1 MGLFSFVY
9 FNYFLTLFSSLT
21 ESLCVKFCTTS
32 FYSLANSSVD
42 IPHIHPD
49 TIEAV
54 RQGVDIVEVISEY
67 VVLRQRGKDYVGL
80 CPFHNEKT
88 PSFSVSSQKQLYY
101 CFGCGAGGNTF
112 KFLMEIGQQS
122 FSEVVLDLARRYQI
136 PIKTLEPQQR
146 QEIQRQ
152 LSLKEQLYEIVAV
165 AASFYEH
172 ALRQPQ
178 GEVALTYLRST
189 RRLDELTISQFQLG
203 YAPCGW
209 ETLYRYLVE
218 QKRYP
223 VNLVE
228 QAGLI
233 KKRKSGNGFYDVFRN
248 RVTIPIADS
257 QGRLIGFG
265 SRTLTSEE
273 QRTSQAPGETPGG
286 VSAPKYLN
294 SPETPLFDK
303 SKTLYALDRARKSIT
318 EKDRAIVVEGYFDAI
333 ALHTVGIT
341 NVVASLGTAFTAY
354 QLKQLTRYTPSKQVI
369 LNFDADSAGITATER
384 AIREIEDLVYSGVV
398 QLRILNLPG
407 GKDADEYLNSSDNA
421 VELYRQSLDN
431 APLWLD
437 WQIQQLLANH
447 TLKTPDG
454 LDKIATGMVK
464 LLNRLQDANQ
474 RSYYLGYCAELL
486 SQGDARLIAQNLAT
500 LKAQLS
506 PKRSQNVRKNS
517 IKKSNPAT
525 TTSKQTL
532 NKSSSF
538 DRSNKSLVAAEN
550 QTELPSASS
559 LSNQTSDLV
568 ELSSP
573 SLTPDNNS
581 FSISIAVAPETELLE
596 QAESL
601 LLRIYIHRP
610 RYREAIIDNLEEKDL
625 LFSLSHHRF
634 LWQKILEAEA
644 ILQQDIA
651 EDDNALLTELH
662 NRSLE
667 FPETIMSK
675 VSHLFY
681 LNETT
686 KADLSRTSNLI
697 DNAIASLELVVCEQ
711 YKLYCTKQI
720 QNHDPLTDT
729 KYRYY
734 CQELQKTEKK
744 INELAK
750 RRYFTQNSS

>member
-1 MGLFSFVY
+1 M
-9 FNYFLTLFSSLT
+9 
-21 ESLCVKFCTTS
+21 
-32 FYSLANSSVD
+32 D

-49 TIEAV
+49 TIEEV

-122 FSEVVLDLARRYQI
+122 FAEVVLDLARRYQI
-136 PIKTLEPQQR
+136 PVKTLEPQQR

-165 AASFYEH
+165 AANFYEH

-178 GEVALTYLRST
+178 GETALTYLRST
-189 RRLDELTISQFQLG
+189 RELEESTISQFQLG

-223 VNLVE
+223 LNLVE

-248 RVTIPIADS
+248 RLMIPIADS

-265 SRTLTSEE
+265 SRTLTLEE
-273 QRTSQAPGETPGG
+273 Q
-286 VSAPKYLN
+286 PKYLN

-303 SKTLYALDRARKSIT
+303 SKTLYALDRARKSIS
-318 EKDRAIVVEGYFDAI
+318 EEDRAIVVEGYFDAI
-333 ALHTVGIT
+333 ALHRVGIT

-354 QLKQLTRYTPSKQVI
+354 QLKQLIRYTPSKQVI
-369 LNFDADSAGITATER
+369 LNFDADKAGTKATER
-384 AIREIEDLVYSGVV
+384 AIREIENLVYSGVV
-398 QLRILNLPG
+398 QLRILNLSD
-407 GKDADEYLNSSDNA
+407 GKDADEYLQSSTDA

-431 APLWLD
+431 SPLWLD
-437 WQIQQLLANH
+437 WQIQQLLAEH
-447 TLKTPDG
+447 KLKTPDG
-454 LDKIATGMVK
+454 LEQVAIGMIK

-474 RSYYLGYCAELL
+474 RNYYLSYCAELL

-500 LKAQLS
+500 LRAQLS
-506 PKRSQNVRKNS
+506 PKIRQKMPKNPPKTTQNYRFSAAKNTPPPSFSISQLDESSVGE
-517 IKKSNPAT
+517 KK
-525 TTSKQTL
+525 
-532 NKSSSF
+532 
-538 DRSNKSLVAAEN
+538 
-550 QTELPSASS
+550 TELPSAIG
-559 LSNQTSDLV
+559 
-568 ELSSP
+568 LSSP
-573 SLTPDNNS
+573 RSNSEEFSSPPLAPDRNLS
-581 FSISIAVAPETELLE
+581 SISIAVNPETELLE

-601 LLRIYIHRP
+601 LLRIYIHCP
-610 RYREAIIDNLEEKDL
+610 RYREVIIDRLEEKDL
-625 LFSLSHHRF
+625 LFSLSPHRF

-644 ILQQDIA
+644 IVTQSRG
-651 EDDNALLTELH
+651 EDDNPLLTELY
-662 NRSLE
+662 NRSLN
-667 FPETIMSK
+667 FPETIMRK
-675 VSHLFY
+675 LSHLFY

-686 KADLSRTSNLI
+686 KADLSRPSTLI
-697 DNAIASLELVVCEQ
+697 ENAIASLELVVCEQ
-711 YKLYCTKQI
+711 YKLYCTKQL
-720 QNHDPLTDT
+720 QNHDPRTDS
-729 KYRYY
+729 KYIHY
-734 CQELQKTEKK
+734 CQELEKTEKK
-744 INELAK
+744 IKKLEK
-750 RRYFTQNSS
+750 RRYFS